1 MKLLLFCSIALHLG
15 LASAFVAPQS
25 SPSRESLAELQA
37 EASTSRQDFL
47 KQSFSLVGSTAVLLS
62 SAPAQARG
70 RATLE
75 QSYERYAP
83 RIKAGG
89 EFYKSDLKKL
99 VASGDFEGLK
109 NALAEPPKR
118 KKEDL
123 SKPDSGVAERA
134 RQAGQFSDARVLV
147 AADLFAS
154 AFSESSI
161 SPKTKK
167 MQAAVAKVRNVV
179 NEMQS
184 ICKQALGEESSGG
197 LFGFG
202 AKKVD
207 KAALAGQIRSLYVEG
222 GNAWNEYVLAAND
235 ELALQFDRFPFI
247 S

>member
-1 MKLLLFCSIALHLG
+1 MKLLSYCSLTLLMG
-15 LASAFVAPQS
+15 VTSAFVARHQS
-25 SPSRESLAELQA
+25 PHFTLMELQA
-37 EASTSRQDFL
+37 EKSTSRKDFL
-47 KQSFSLVGSTAVLLS
+47 KHSVSVVGSAAWIFS
-62 SAPAQARG
+62 SSPALARG

-83 RIKAGG
+83 RIRAGG
-89 EFYKSDLKKL
+89 EFYRSDLKKL
-99 VASGDFEGLK
+99 VASSDFEGLK

-123 SKPDSGVAERA
+123 SKPDSGVADRA

-154 AFSESSI
+154 SFSESSI

-179 NEMQS
+179 SEMQS
-184 ICKQALGEESSGG
+184 TCSLALGEESSGG

-202 AKKVD
+202 NKKVD
-207 KAALAGQIRSLYVEG
+207 KAALASKIRILYVEG

-235 ELALQFDRFPFI
+235 ELALQFDKFQFI